1 MTVVLTNF
9 IREWSVTASSSEH
22 TQEGISETSHNLGQP
37 EFLKT
42 TRNTHLCS
50 LIKNPT
56 QDSHNLNTNENHE
69 LKNFYAQQ

>member
-9 IREWSVTASSSEH
+9 IHEWSVRASSPKH
-22 TQEGISETSHNLGQP
+22 TQEGISETSPNLGQP

-42 TRNTHLCS
+42 TNTHLCS